1 MSHYTVMSLCG
12 WPQGVSD
19 DDDDDASSAAAWWG
33 KLCKNDSTIYTE
45 KNMYVIKLGIS
56 PYKAL
61 AYMGDVVFIHLQK
74 HH

>member
-33 KLCKNDSTIYTE
+33 KICKYDSTIYTE

-56 PYKAL
+56 P
-61 AYMGDVVFIHLQK
+61 
-74 HH
+74 

>member
-33 KLCKNDSTIYTE
+33 KICKYDITIYTE

-61 AYMGDVVFIHLQK
+61 AYMGNVVFIHLQK
-74 HH
+74 